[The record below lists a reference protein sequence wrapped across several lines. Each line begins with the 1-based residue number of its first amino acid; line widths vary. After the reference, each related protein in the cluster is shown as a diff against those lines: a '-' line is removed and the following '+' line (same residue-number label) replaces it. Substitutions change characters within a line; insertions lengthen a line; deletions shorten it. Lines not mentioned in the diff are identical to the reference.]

1 MKTFRLRIGYLP
13 FPDCL
18 YRELSVP
25 ENVSLDSL
33 GYAILLA
40 FEARCNKLY
49 SYRFGN
55 RKVVSRIDY
64 PLAKSLDDSYELD
77 SECTLSSFG
86 LEKGTHFSFF
96 YGRGSSIQFD
106 VLVEAVEEGESDG
119 NIHILSGKGAGII
132 EDNRHILDYYLEN
145 EKDDYLYSPM
155 IGRKVKKEDFFGLDF
170 SNYDAKAGERRM
182 VALFEEVQRNYRE
195 ATPMLPCN

>member
-1 MKTFRLRIGYLP
+1 M
-13 FPDCL
+13 
-18 YRELSVP
+18 
-25 ENVSLDSL
+25 
-33 GYAILLA
+33 
-40 FEARCNKLY
+40 
-49 SYRFGN
+49 
-55 RKVVSRIDY
+55 
-64 PLAKSLDDSYELD
+64 
-77 SECTLSSFG
+77 
-86 LEKGTHFSFF
+86 
-96 YGRGSSIQFD
+96 
-106 VLVEAVEEGESDG
+106 EEGESDG